1 MASFFEEAICHNVL
15 FSLVL
20 IPKPARSPRRQRQR
34 PIEEGKRSASF
45 DQLDVPVVGLM
56 GFWFWVRLREG
67 AAVSGFAAAAAT
79 RPPELSERRSS
90 TAGAGFPADFPDDLI
105 HGDNHST
112 HTASTAANMLNITG
126 LKHTGGVSRCSVRVS
141 ARTET
146 PASTSSRWRPV
157 GCDLISQI
165 SPASATSVGSLPRR
179 YGIVSVHHPGT
190 VVNELSFIRLQRH
203 AEPSL
208 VRTFTSSAGHF
219 SNSTQLAGL
228 LFSMPF
234 NRSKV
239 VRAHLCGSKI
249 HR

>member
-1 MASFFEEAICHNVL
+1 
-15 FSLVL
+15 
-20 IPKPARSPRRQRQR
+20 
-34 PIEEGKRSASF
+34 
-45 DQLDVPVVGLM
+45 
-56 GFWFWVRLREG
+56 
-67 AAVSGFAAAAAT
+67 
-79 RPPELSERRSS
+79 
-90 TAGAGFPADFPDDLI
+90 
-105 HGDNHST
+105 
-112 HTASTAANMLNITG
+112 MLNITG

-208 VRTFTSSAGHF
+208 VESGAGSSLRIQNSPVAIASATDNDSNDVARSTVSLTADGAIVRRYINAGKWVI
-219 SNSTQLAGL
+219 L
-228 LFSMPF
+228 
-234 NRSKV
+234 
-239 VRAHLCGSKI
+239 
-249 HR
+249 